1 MIRRPP
7 RSTRTDTLFP
17 YTTLFRSELRCHPLS
32 EEPAKHRKYI
42 RHRIRDGSDMQLTQ
56 GLRRNDLCHPNRTA
70 TIFNGLE
77 TCWSQFGDRA
87 SRLAGGRR
95 ARKTKPET
103 IAMLT
108 LHCESPITSTP
119 DVMIYVR
126 ELLPLSEAGKYSR
139 RNCAVASGRSGNAAT
154 PRMG

>member
-1 MIRRPP
+1 MLVVGRSKDLSRNVVVFLFASRR
-7 RSTRTDTLFP
+7 RHTRCALVTGVQTCALP
-17 YTTLFRSELRCHPLS
+17 IY
-32 EEPAKHRKYI
+32 
-42 RHRIRDGSDMQLTQ
+42 
-56 GLRRNDLCHPNRTA
+56 RTA

-108 LHCESPITSTP
+108 LHCESPITSSP

>member
-1 MIRRPP
+1 MSDVCP
-7 RSTRTDTLFP
+7 SD
-17 YTTLFRSELRCHPLS
+17 LR
-32 EEPAKHRKYI
+32 
-42 RHRIRDGSDMQLTQ
+42 DVSDMQLTQ
-56 GLRRNDLCHPNRTA
+56 GRRRNDLCHPNRTA
-70 TIFNGLE
+70 TIFNGLD

-119 DVMIYVR
+119 AVMIYVR

-154 PRMG
+154 HRMGQSEERSVGEA